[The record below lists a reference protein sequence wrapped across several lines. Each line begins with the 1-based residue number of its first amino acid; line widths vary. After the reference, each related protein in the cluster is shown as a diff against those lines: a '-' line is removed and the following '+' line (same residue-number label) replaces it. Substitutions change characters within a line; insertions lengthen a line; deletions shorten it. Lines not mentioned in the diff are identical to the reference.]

1 MRSTH
6 ALMPQPARPSTRGD
20 GLKFAAFIAS
30 VILLIILILY
40 VAVIVGSVLYLPA
53 VFGLGAWLFHRG
65 LIGLR
70 DALFIANTPTA
81 KVASAAMG
89 LVELSGMAIAEH
101 PTAAAVSG
109 RPSVWWDVDV
119 HAWHRDRRGKSRW
132 YQVLAQHGGN
142 GRLALEDETGRVP
155 VWLRGAELLLETHTW
170 ESDKGMLPA
179 HGIGLLHRAG
189 FAWDGGRRLRVRE
202 RRMEAGGPLYVLGTL
217 DEVRRLSLPGDER
230 GMARLL
236 HGIRSGEWRDAVV
249 GAAPEVMRG
258 PLLVAI
264 SYFGMFLS
272 LNPGGHRE
280 QRLQNVPLPELP
292 PDAVLVWK
300 GRQGRGFIV
309 ANRRESAALAA
320 LRKRSLGTTG
330 AGVVVL
336 CFALYQVLQLF

>member
-1 MRSTH
+1 VRSTH
-6 ALMPQPARPSTRGD
+6 ALMPQPARSSRRGD

-30 VILLIILILY
+30 VILLIILMLY

-53 VFGLGAWLFHRG
+53 VIALGAWLFRRG

-89 LVELSGMAIAEH
+89 LVELSGVAIAEQ

-170 ESDKGMLPA
+170 ESGKDLLPA
-179 HGIGLLHRAG
+179 HGIGWLHRAG
-189 FAWDGGRRLRVRE
+189 ISWDGGRRLRVRE

-217 DEVRRLSLPGDER
+217 DDVRRLSLAGDER
-230 GMARLL
+230 GLARLL
-236 HGIRSGEWRDAVV
+236 HAIRSGEWRDAVI
-249 GAAPEVMRG
+249 GAAPEVLRG
-258 PLLVAI
+258 QFMVAI
-264 SYFGMFLS
+264 SYFGMFFS
-272 LNPGGHRE
+272 TRHDGHRE
-280 QRLQNVPLPELP
+280 QRLQDLPPPSLP

-309 ANRRESAALAA
+309 ANRRESAALSA
-320 LRKRSLGTTG
+320 LHRRSLGTTG
-330 AGVVVL
+330 IGIVML